1 LELYGALEVISSNY
15 FLLLITNSRGHSM
28 RNAILISSEDNLD
41 EKQSSLQKMI
51 GNVAL
56 GRS

>member
-1 LELYGALEVISSNY
+1 VISSNY